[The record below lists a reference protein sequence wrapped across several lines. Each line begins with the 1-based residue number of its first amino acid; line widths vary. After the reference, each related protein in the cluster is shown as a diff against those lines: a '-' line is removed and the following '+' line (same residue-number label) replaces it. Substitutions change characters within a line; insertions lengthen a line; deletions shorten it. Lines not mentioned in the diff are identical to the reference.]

1 MGHAECIRGKRNA
14 YRVPGKNREERDHFG
29 DLCINGS
36 YKQDGNV

>member
-14 YRVPGKNREERDHFG
+14 FRVSGKNLKERDHFE
-29 DLCINGS
+29 DFCINGS